1 MGRLRPYFNISEAI
15 RPVLRLFP
23 DKMFCAVSLAAILI
37 AASLAG
43 CAADVEDR
51 GELPKRSEIARIHP
65 GTTTRAEVARL
76 LGSPSSTG
84 VFDPNTWYYISR
96 ETKQVSFFD
105 PDVLDQ
111 QVYVISFD
119 DRGVVQSV
127 NHKTLQ
133 DAENVPMAPGA
144 TPAPGRELTFMQ
156 QVLGNI
162 GRFGGGGSGSVP
174 NTPGAG
180 GVNPDSGR
188 DTNQIGF

>member
-23 DKMFCAVSLAAILI
+23 DTSFCAFSLAAMLI

-43 CAADVEDR
+43 CAADIEKH
-51 GELPKRSEIARIHP
+51 GELPERSEIAQIHP
-65 GTTTRAEVARL
+65 GTTTRAEVVKL

-84 VFDPNTWYYISR
+84 VFDPNNWYYISR
-96 ETKQVSFFD
+96 ETKQISFFD

-111 QVYVISFD
+111 QVYVVSFNRD
-119 DRGVVQSV
+119 GIVTSV
-127 NHKTLQ
+127 KHKTLK

-144 TPAPGRELTFMQ
+144 TPAPGRELTFME

-162 GRFGGGGSGSVP
+162 GRFGGGSSGTVP
-174 NTPGAG
+174 NSPGAG
-180 GVNPDSGR
+180 NNLNSGR
-188 DTNQIGF
+188 STNQIGF